1 MRQVRTLV
9 LRVWCGQAPRFEP
22 VRPEGDRWVLGRDT
36 VDGDSRMSR
45 RHCEVRLA
53 GGQWTFV
60 DLGSA
65 NGTYVDA
72 RPVGGT
78 LHVKGWRVL
87 MIGRSLF
94 VPLVVRAGVPL
105 RMRHNDDDILGPSM
119 HGVIEAAR
127 AAAGQGPVV
136 VLAGPTGCGFEAPA
150 QELHR
155 ALGEVGEFAA
165 VHVHEPAPTRLPTTG
180 TLLVEGGESPARY
193 LESATVRRALQSPGL
208 RVCLGVTRRADEP
221 CELPP
226 ELADAGVVR
235 VPRLESRVEEIPW
248 WVRHAVRT
256 HPSLAGREIDVTLPE
271 ACLLRPWAQG
281 VPDLIGAVQDA
292 VEEAHRA
299 GRPRVMGRHLAESA
313 GFPLGEAKDGA
324 VVLPPPRGRREP
336 PSHLRER
343 ALVAAVL
350 QTHAD
355 DRAAAAKAL
364 GISVEALEQWIRR
377 HGLDRPDEAVVSESL
392 ESLESFELMEV
403 DADEGEPQ
411 G

>member
-9 LRVWCGQAPRFEP
+9 LRVWCGSAPRFEP
-22 VRPEGDRWVLGRDT
+22 VRPEGSHWILGRDT

-78 LHVKGWRVL
+78 MHCRSWRVL

-94 VPLVVRAGVPL
+94 VPLAVRAGVPL
-105 RMRHNDDDILGPSM
+105 RMRHNDDDILGPSL
-119 HGVIEAAR
+119 HGVVEAAR
-127 AAAGQGPVV
+127 TAAGQGPVI
-136 VLAGPTGCGFEAPA
+136 VLAGPAGCGYEAPA
-150 QELHR
+150 RELHR
-155 ALGEVGEFAA
+155 ALGEVGEFMA
-165 VHVHEPAPTRLPTTG
+165 VHVQEGAPARLPACG
-180 TLLVEGGESPARY
+180 TLLVEGHGAAAQY
-193 LESATVRRALQSPGL
+193 LEVATVRRALQSPGL

-226 ELADAGVVR
+226 QLANAGVVR
-235 VPRLESRVEEIPW
+235 VPRLESRAEEIGW

-256 HPSLAGREIDVTLPE
+256 HPTLAGLEIDVTLPE

-281 VPDLIGAVQDA
+281 VPDLVGAVQDA

-313 GFPLGEAKDGA
+313 GFPLGQSDDKAGLA
-324 VVLPPPRGRREP
+324 PPRGRREP

-343 ALVAAVL
+343 TLVAAVL
-350 QTHAD
+350 QTHAN
-355 DRAAAAKAL
+355 DRVGAATAL

-377 HGLDRPDEAVVSESL
+377 HGLDQPDEDIVSESL
-392 ESLESFELMEV
+392 ESLESYELL
-403 DADEGEPQ
+403 DEEAEPEEW
-411 G
+411 